1 MDDEAEMIR
10 TQMLETRTSMTEKFE
25 AIEDKVTHTVEA
37 VTETV
42 DAVKDAVEGT
52 MNTMTGAAEDAV
64 ESVKEAFDV
73 RRQVAAHPWGML
85 GGAVAAGFA
94 GGWLLQ
100 QVSSA
105 ARSPRRPMS
114 AAAAAPEPRPSP
126 TAAPTPNWLGEMETA
141 LEPVLHRVKGLAIG
155 TTLGLLGQMILPSVP
170 EAYRSQ
176 VSEVVDQL
184 TTALGGERI
193 EGLQPQE
200 QRPE

>member
-10 TQMLETRTSMTEKFE
+10 TQMLETRTALTEKFE

-37 VTETV
+37 VTDTV

-64 ESVKEAFDV
+64 ASVKEAFDIN
-73 RRQVAAHPWGML
+73 RQVAAHPWGML

-100 QVSSA
+100 QVSLA
-105 ARSPRRPMS
+105 ARSPRRPLS
-114 AAAAAPEPRPSP
+114 SGAAPEPRPSP
-126 TAAPTPNWLGEMETA
+126 AAAPTPNWLGEMETA

-176 VSEVVDQL
+176 ASEVVDQL

-193 EGLQPQE
+193 EGLRPQE
-200 QRPE
+200 QRSA